1 MEPVVK
7 EDIISII
14 NQSIE
19 ILRTKESS
27 DYIALS
33 ELSNHTIHDA
43 SIYQDE
49 DSVSIAVAI
58 YAIAKIA
65 QRCIETNT
73 DYPNFA
79 PLMKSA
85 GNSLVQ
91 DDFVGY
97 RAAIKSLFNMISS
110 ADKGIKLYVQEVLD
124 KARLKKGSKIA
135 EHGLSIART
144 AEMMGL
150 SQWEMMDYIGK
161 TAVEAPEGLS
171 VDERFSI
178 AMRLFR

>member
-1 MEPVVK
+1 MEPAVK
-7 EDIISII
+7 EDILSIV
-14 NQSIE
+14 NQSID
-19 ILRTKESS
+19 ILRTKETA

-49 DSVSIAVAI
+49 DSISIAVAV

-73 DYPNFA
+73 NYPNFA

-85 GNSLVQ
+85 GNSLAQ

-97 RAAIKSLFNMISS
+97 RAAIKSLFNMISGV
-110 ADKGIKLYVQEVLD
+110 DKSIKLYVQEVLD

-135 EHGLSIART
+135 EHGLSIAR
-144 AEMMGL
+144 AADLMGL
-150 SQWEMMDYIGK
+150 SQWELMDYVGK
-161 TAVEAPEGLS
+161 TAVESPEGLDVS
-171 VDERFSI
+171 QRFRI
-178 AMRLFR
+178 ARSLFT